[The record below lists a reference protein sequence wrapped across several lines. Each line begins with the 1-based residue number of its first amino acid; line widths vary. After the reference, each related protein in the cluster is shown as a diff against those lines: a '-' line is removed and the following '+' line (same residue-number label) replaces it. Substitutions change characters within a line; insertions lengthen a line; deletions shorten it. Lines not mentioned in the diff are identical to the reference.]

1 MKKFILIVITVCLA
15 ITAATA
21 ALLKDDQTLSVTGTG
36 IVQVAPDTAYVKL
49 AVEVVKKT
57 AQEAQAD
64 NAATMDR
71 ITAAVIKLGIAK
83 EKIQTA
89 GYYIWPETKYE
100 QNQPPKLVGYRCTNE
115 LNVTVEDMPKVSR
128 VIDASIGAGAN
139 SVRGIQF
146 ARKNDEE
153 FKRLA
158 LDKAVKD
165 AAAKAQAIALAANLK
180 LKGIKNIVESGA
192 IVPLG
197 NDYPALR
204 AMGGAGGAG
213 ETPVNPGLLEV
224 RGNVSLTYKVE

>member
-1 MKKFILIVITVCLA
+1 MKKLVLVAIGCCLCL
-15 ITAATA
+15 TAAA
-21 ALLKDDQTLSVTGTG
+21 ALAPDDQTLSVTGTG
-36 IVQVAPDTAYVKL
+36 VVQVAPDTAYVKL

-57 AQEAQAD
+57 AQEAQSD
-64 NAATMDR
+64 NAATMGR
-71 ITAAVIKLGIAK
+71 IAAAIVKLGIASDK
-83 EKIQTA
+83 VQTA

-115 LNVTVEDMPKVSR
+115 LSVTVEDMAKVSR

-153 FKRLA
+153 FKRQA

-165 AAAKAQAIALAANLK
+165 AAAKAQAVAAAAGLK
-180 LKGIKNIVESGA
+180 LKRIKNIIESGA
-192 IVPLG
+192 VLPSG
-197 NDYPALR
+197 NDYAGLR
-204 AMGGAGGAG
+204 ALGGAGGAG

-224 RGNVSLTYKVE
+224 RGNVTLTYKVE